1 MSRSSRRRTL
11 VVACAMMTV
20 GACTMRPA
28 TDQSNPARTDVA
40 ATRTGPAFPPEWRFP
55 AGSRTAV
62 VAPSAMVASNSVA
75 ATDAGVEILRAGG
88 NAVDAAVAVGF
99 ALAVAYPEAGN
110 LGGGGYM
117 VIHKA
122 DGTTAA
128 LDYREIAPLAATRNM
143 YVDAS
148 GTLTNRSVLGHLAS
162 GVPGAVAGMTEAL
175 RAHGTMSLADAMA
188 PAIRLA
194 EEGFVVDSALAAS
207 LMAAQGLISRFAGKD
222 AWLPGGVAPA
232 VGTRFR
238 QPVLARTLRHIASRG
253 AEGFYRGPVA
263 DSIVAEMRR
272 GGGIITAA
280 DLERY
285 KPVWRQPLR
294 TGYRGYTL
302 LTMPPSSSGG
312 ITISETLNILETF
325 PSVPRWGSAAYVHRI
340 ASAYQLAFIDRN
352 ARLADPD
359 FVAVPIAELTSKE
372 YARGLAARIR
382 PDRATPTTVLGGV
395 GREGN
400 ETTHY
405 SVVDRFGNAVA
416 TTTTINELYGSGV
429 YIPGAGIFMNNE
441 MDDFSAQPGTANL
454 FGLVQGEQNAIAP
467 GKRMLSAMSPT
478 IVLDSAGRVLLVLG
492 SRGGPRIITSTSQV
506 ILNIL
511 DHRMSLADAMS
522 APRFHHQALP
532 DTVRYERNGFSAALR
547 DSLAA
552 MGHGLTTYPSSGLVV
567 AVMRVRGGW
576 EGMVD
581 PRSAGGARG
590 Y

>member
-1 MSRSSRRRTL
+1 ML
-11 VVACAMMTV
+11 VSLAAIAACAPRGGTTGDTRGGDAAADV
-20 GACTMRPA
+20 GQGVTPVFPA
-28 TDQSNPARTDVA
+28 
-40 ATRTGPAFPPEWRFP
+40 EWRFP
-55 AGSRTAV
+55 AGSRRAAS
-62 VAPSAMVASNSVA
+62 APSAMVASNSTD
-75 ATDAGVEILRAGG
+75 ATRAGVEILRKGG

-128 LDYREIAPLAATRNM
+128 IDYREIAPLAATRNM

-148 GTLTNRSVLGHLAS
+148 GKLTEASVVGHLAS
-162 GVPGAVAGMTEAL
+162 GVPGAVAGMAEAL
-175 RAHGTMSLADAMA
+175 RAHGTMSLADVIA

-194 EEGFVVDSALAAS
+194 EEGFIIDSAQAAS
-207 LMAAQGLISRFAGKD
+207 LQGARGLISRFAGKD
-222 AWLPGGVAPA
+222 VWYPNGAVPA
-232 VGTRFR
+232 VGARFR
-238 QPVLARTLRHIASRG
+238 QPALARTLRLIAERG
-253 AEGFYRGPVA
+253 ADGFYRGPVA

-272 GGGIITAA
+272 GGGIITAQ
-280 DLERY
+280 DLAGY
-285 KPVWRQPLR
+285 KPIWRDPLR
-294 TGYRGYTL
+294 TTYRGHTL

-325 PSVPRWGSAAYVHRI
+325 PTVPRFGSTAWVHRL

-352 ARLADPD
+352 SKLADPG
-359 FVAVPIAELTSKE
+359 FVQVPIAELTSKD
-372 YARGLAARIR
+372 YARRLAARIR
-382 PDRATPTTVLGGV
+382 PDSATRTSVLSAT
-395 GREGN
+395 GREGTQ
-400 ETTHY
+400 TTHY
-405 SVVDRFGNAVA
+405 SVVDSLGNAVA

-429 YIPGAGIFMNNE
+429 YIPGAGFFMNNE

-478 IVLDSAGRVLLVLG
+478 IVLDSAGRVKLVLG

-506 ILNIL
+506 ILNVL

-532 DTVRYERNGFSAALR
+532 DTVRYERGGFGPALL
-547 DSLAA
+547 DSLRA
-552 MGHGLTTYPSSGLVV
+552 MGHGLSTYPSSGLVI
-567 AVMRVRGGW
+567 AIMRVPGGW
-576 EGMVD
+576 QGMVD
-581 PRSAGGARG
+581 PRSAGLAAG

>member
-1 MSRSSRRRTL
+1 MFLLRRLSGTAAAL
-11 VVACAMMTV
+11 AIITACAP
-20 GACTMRPA
+20 GAESETEPGA
-28 TDQSNPARTDVA
+28 TAQGQF
-40 ATRTGPAFPPEWRFP
+40 ATPTFPPGWRFQ
-55 AGSRTAV
+55 AGSRTA
-62 VAPSAMVASNSVA
+62 ATADSAMVASNS
-75 ATDAGVEILRAGG
+75 TDATNAGLEILRRGG

-128 LDYREIAPLAATRNM
+128 IDYREIAPLAATRDM
-143 YVDAS
+143 YVEN
-148 GTLTNRSVLGHLAS
+148 GKLTGKSVVGHLAS

-175 RAHGTMSLADAMA
+175 RAHGTMSLADVMA

-194 EEGFVVDSALAAS
+194 EEGFVIDSAQSAS
-207 LMAAQGLISRFAGKD
+207 LAGSAELLGRFAGKD
-222 AWLPGGVAPA
+222 VWLPNGSAPA

-238 QPVLARTLRHIASRG
+238 QPVLARTLRHIAERG
-253 AEGFYRGPVA
+253 ADGFYRGPVA

-272 GGGIITAA
+272 GGGMITAQ
-280 DLERY
+280 DLASY
-285 KPVWRQPLR
+285 KPVWRDPLR
-294 TGYRGYTL
+294 TTYRGHTL

-325 PSVPRWGSAAYVHRI
+325 PTTPPFGSAAWVHRV

-352 ARLADPD
+352 AKIADPG
-359 FVAVPIAELTSKE
+359 FVQVPIAELTSKD
-372 YARGLAARIR
+372 YARTLAAKIR
-382 PDRATPTTVLGGV
+382 PDSATRTHTLTGTK
-395 GREGN
+395 REGSQ
-400 ETTHY
+400 TTHY

-441 MDDFSAQPGTANL
+441 MDDFSAQPGTPNL

-478 IVLDSAGRVLLVLG
+478 IVLDSAGRVKLVLG

-506 ILNIL
+506 ILNVL

-532 DTVRYERNGFSAALR
+532 DTVRYEREGFTPALM
-547 DSLAA
+547 DSLRA
-552 MGHGLTTYPSSGLVV
+552 MGHGLNPYPSSGLVI
-567 AVMRVRGGW
+567 AIMRVGNGW
-576 EGMVD
+576 AGMVD
-581 PRSAGGARG
+581 PRSAGLAKG